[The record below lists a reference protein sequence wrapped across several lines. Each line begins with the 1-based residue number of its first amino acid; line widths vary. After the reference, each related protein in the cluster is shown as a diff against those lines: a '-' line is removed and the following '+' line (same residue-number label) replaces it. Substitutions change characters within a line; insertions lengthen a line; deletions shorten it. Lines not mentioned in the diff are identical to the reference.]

1 MMMALATY
9 VEVPKE
15 HIDQKR
21 TVPMPQPLAA
31 QPLLVV
37 QCSSK
42 KPDDAF
48 AAIEYRKHW
57 FWVDDRDWNSK
68 RTLTTMLFLF
78 TLSDTGA
85 AEPPPVLTIPTQ

>member
-1 MMMALATY
+1 MPPPLAT
-9 VEVPKE
+9 
-15 HIDQKR
+15 
-21 TVPMPQPLAA
+21 

-37 QCSSK
+37 HCSSK

-48 AAIEYRKHW
+48 VAIEYRKHW
-57 FWVDDRDWNSK
+57 FWVDDRDWNSN

-85 AEPPPVLTIPTQ
+85 AGSPPVLTIPTQ